1 MYGQLLLAAWYVAAP
16 PAALAPGVPNP
27 APAPPPG
34 LDKTAN
40 LFLAWLKWGGIV
52 AGVAGLMICG
62 IMMAVGRRNRHAL
75 AADGAAGLPWVLG
88 GLSIVV
94 LAAGLVGA
102 VLT

>member
-1 MYGQLLLAAWYVAAP
+1 MYGRLTLSVWYLAAPPVAAP
-16 PAALAPGVPNP
+16 SVPNP
-27 APAPPPG
+27 APAAPPG
-34 LDKTAN
+34 LDRTAN
-40 LFLAWLKWGGIV
+40 LFLSWLKWGGIV
-52 AGVAGLMICG
+52 AGVAGMMICG

-102 VLT
+102 VLA